1 MSRTYCAAPQDSY
14 ADTFLSLS
22 CLWSRVD
29 CEVQCYF
36 INTLFNTFFVTVFN
50 NLFDTLLNTS
60 FHTLLHTLS
69 HTLSNIWQV
78 CGRGSQYI
86 VN

>member
-1 MSRTYCAAPQDSY
+1 MRIP
-14 ADTFLSLS
+14 FSL
-22 CLWSRVD
+22 CPACGRVSI
-29 CEVQCYF
+29 VKYNVTLF
-36 INTLFNTFFVTVFN
+36 NTLFNTFLVTVFN